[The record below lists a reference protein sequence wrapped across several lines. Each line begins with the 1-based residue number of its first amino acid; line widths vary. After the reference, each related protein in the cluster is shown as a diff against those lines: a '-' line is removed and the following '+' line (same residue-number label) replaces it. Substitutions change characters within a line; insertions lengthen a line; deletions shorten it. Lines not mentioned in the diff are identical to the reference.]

1 MPAERRADIDCGLL
15 SWLPLLLLLLGLLYP
30 CAKLVWLW
38 LLVVLVLV
46 LSLVLLLLAPF
57 DYCVKKEGASNRVS
71 EKERELGTRHK
82 GNSPDW

>member
-1 MPAERRADIDCGLL
+1 MPAERRADIDCGLPL
-15 SWLPLLLLLLGLLYP
+15 LLLLLLGLLYP

-57 DYCVKKEGASNRVS
+57 DYCVRKRSKRVS
-71 EKERELGTRHK
+71 VRKGEEPRTRQK
-82 GNSPDW
+82 GNSPD